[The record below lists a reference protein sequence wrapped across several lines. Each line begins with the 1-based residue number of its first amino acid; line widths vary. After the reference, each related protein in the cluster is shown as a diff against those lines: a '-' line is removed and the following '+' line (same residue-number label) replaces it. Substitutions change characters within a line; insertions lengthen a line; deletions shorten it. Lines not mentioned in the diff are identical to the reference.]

1 VTILLTAVA
10 FVFLLSL
17 LILIHEWGHFM
28 VARRT
33 GVTVEEFG
41 IGLPPKAATLFASAG
56 TKFTLNWVPFGGFVR
71 LKGETAISAAERSEE
86 GSFHRAGFPAKVA
99 ILAAGV
105 FMNFLL
111 AFLILTL
118 GFSLGRWVPTYF
130 SLEEMRVHADRG
142 IIEMEPGV
150 LVEQVLGGGSAAA
163 AGVPEKSLLL
173 KVDGIPVTAAE
184 QVGQIQAKKWKVTY
198 TVLVGPLET
207 AHGRDWSAAR
217 EQTYTVMLKDGK
229 AGVVITTF
237 PRRLSAPLR
246 GVGVSSLLAL
256 REARIMT
263 VQTILGIGTLFSS
276 LARTGRVPE
285 GITGIVGIA
294 QLTYTSVQAGF
305 MTYLRLVALISL
317 SLAILNFLPFPAL
330 DGGRL
335 LFVLVEAVTR
345 RPLNRRFEAVT
356 NALGF
361 SVLILLIL
369 LITFYDII
377 RLF

>member
-1 VTILLTAVA
+1 MTMLLTVVA
-10 FVFLLSL
+10 FVFLLTL
-17 LILIHEWGHFM
+17 LILIHEYGHFIA
-28 VARRT
+28 ARSA

-41 IGLPPKAATLFASAG
+41 FGLPPKARTLFTRHG

-71 LKGETAISAAERSEE
+71 LRGETAMMPNERNRP
-86 GSFHRAGFPAKVA
+86 GSFHQASFTARIV
-99 ILAAGV
+99 ILSAGV
-105 FMNFLL
+105 FMNFVL
-111 AFLILTL
+111 AFVLLTF

-130 SLEEMRVHADRG
+130 TMEEMQAHADRG
-142 IIEMEPGV
+142 IIAMEPGV
-150 LVEQVLGGGSAAA
+150 IIEQVLSGGPAAV
-163 AGVPEKSLLL
+163 AGVPAESILLS
-173 KVDGIPVTAAE
+173 VDGTSVVAAE
-184 QVGQIQAKKWKVTY
+184 QVSKMQEKKRRVVY
-198 TVLVGPLET
+198 TVLVGE
-207 AHGRDWSAAR
+207 GEAAQ
-217 EQTYTVMLKDGK
+217 EQKFTVTLKEGK
-229 AGVVITTF
+229 AGVVISTF
-237 PRRLSAPLR
+237 PRSLSAPLR
-246 GVGVSSLLAL
+246 SVGTSMLLAL
-256 REARIMT
+256 REAKIMT
-263 VQTILGIGTLFSS
+263 VQTMLGIGTLVSS
-276 LARTGRVPE
+276 LAQSGRVPE

-345 RPLNRRFEAVT
+345 RPLNRRFEAYS

>member
-1 VTILLTAVA
+1 MLLTVVA
-10 FVFLLSL
+10 FVVLLTL
-17 LILIHEWGHFM
+17 LILIHEFGHFM
-28 VARRT
+28 AARQS

-41 IGLPPKAATLFASAG
+41 FGLPPKARTLFRKNG
-56 TKFTLNWVPFGGFVR
+56 TVFTLNWIPFGGFVR
-71 LKGETAISAAERSEE
+71 LKGETAMTEHERAKP
-86 GSFHRAGFPAKVA
+86 GSFHAASLSARIV
-99 ILAAGV
+99 ILSAGV
-105 FMNFLL
+105 FMNFML
-111 AFLILTL
+111 AFVLLVF
-118 GFSLGRWVPTYF
+118 GFSVGRWVPTYF
-130 SLEEMRVHADRG
+130 SIEDMQAHAQRG
-142 IIEMEPGV
+142 IISLETGVVVEKVLSGEP
-150 LVEQVLGGGSAAA
+150 AAI
-163 AGVPEKSLLL
+163 AGVPEKSVLL
-173 KVDGIPVTAAE
+173 KVNDQAVTLAE
-184 QVGQIQAKKWKVTY
+184 QVSQLQQGKRRAVY
-198 TVLVGPLET
+198 TVLVGEGKD
-207 AHGRDWSAAR
+207 AK
-217 EQTYTVMLKDGK
+217 EQQYTVALKDGK
-229 AGVVITTF
+229 SGVVISTF
-237 PRRLSAPLR
+237 PREVSAPLR
-246 GVGVSSLLAL
+246 GVGTSALLAL

-263 VQTILGIGTLFSS
+263 EQTVRGIGALIATLAKS
-276 LARTGRVPE
+276 GQVPE

-345 RPLNRRFEAVT
+345 RPLNRRFEAYT